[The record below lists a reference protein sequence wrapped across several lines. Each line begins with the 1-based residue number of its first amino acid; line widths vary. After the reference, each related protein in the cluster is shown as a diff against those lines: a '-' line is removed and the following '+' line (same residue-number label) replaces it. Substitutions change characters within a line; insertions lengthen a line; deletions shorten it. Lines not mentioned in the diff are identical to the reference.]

1 MVKIRF
7 LERDQRIFPEMSA
20 KVAFLQ
26 REAVEADKKAR
37 IVLNP
42 AAIVTRNGQS
52 GVYLVV
58 GETVR
63 FTAVTP
69 GARLGDLLEVAGVKS
84 GDKVALKPL
93 EKLKDGDKISF
104 PEKK

>member
-1 MVKIRF
+1 
-7 LERDQRIFPEMSA
+7 MSA

-26 REAVEADKKAR
+26 RPAQAGDKIAR

-42 AAIVTRNGQS
+42 AAVVTRDGQS

-58 GETVR
+58 GDKVR
-63 FTAVTP
+63 FTRVTA
-69 GARLGDLLEVAGVKS
+69 GAKLGELLEVSGLKS

-93 EKLKDGDKISF
+93 EKLKDGSRISF